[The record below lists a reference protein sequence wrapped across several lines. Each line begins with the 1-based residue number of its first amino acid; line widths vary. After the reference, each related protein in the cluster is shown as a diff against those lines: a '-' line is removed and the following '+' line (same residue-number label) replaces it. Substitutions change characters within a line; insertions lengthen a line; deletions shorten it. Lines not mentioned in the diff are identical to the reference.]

1 VRLPLDLP
9 RRREL
14 SAALALVV
22 ASAALVL
29 VGAAP
34 ASAAIPR
41 AKISAHPAKRTDSQ
55 RARFAFSAGGASDF
69 QCSLDGYP
77 FVACVS
83 PLTIHVGEGRH
94 VFRVRGVAIGAHGPP
109 ATFAWRVG

>member
-14 SAALALVV
+14 SAALAVVV
-22 ASAALVL
+22 ALLLAAPDS
-29 VGAAP
+29 GAAP
-34 ASAAIPR
+34 RAAIPR
-41 AKISAHPAKRTDSQ
+41 AKIAAHPAKRTDSH

-69 QCSLDGYP
+69 QCSLDGYAY
-77 FVACVS
+77 VACVS
-83 PLTIHVGEGRH
+83 PLVINVGEGRH
-94 VFRVRGVAIGAHGPP
+94 VFRVRGVAIGAHGPA